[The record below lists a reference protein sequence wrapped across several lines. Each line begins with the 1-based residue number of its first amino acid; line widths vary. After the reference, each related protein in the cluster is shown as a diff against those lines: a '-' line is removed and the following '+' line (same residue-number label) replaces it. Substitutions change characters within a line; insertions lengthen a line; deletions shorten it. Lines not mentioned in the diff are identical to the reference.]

1 MDYQAFTLT
10 PLGGENREIVMAE
23 LLSMGF
29 NSFHEDENGL
39 QAFIP
44 EDELQHEE
52 IDVYIQEKSQAMGF
66 TVSKERVSEQ
76 NWNAIWEKEYEPV
89 LIANKCMIRAPFH
102 PPILGIDYD
111 LVIEPRMSFG
121 TAHHETTAL
130 MIYALLD
137 ENVQGKR
144 VLDHGC
150 GTGVL
155 AILASKMG
163 AAQVDAI
170 DHDPWAFDNARDNV
184 VKNNCPGVNVILG
197 DAMAI
202 PSIGFELVL
211 ANINRNILLH
221 DMRKLASCLLPGGIL
236 LLSGFYQQ
244 DLLSIRDSASGNA
257 LSFQGYSSK
266 NQWVCAKFI
275 KQ

>member
-1 MDYQAFTLT
+1 M
-10 PLGGENREIVMAE
+10 GENREIVMAE

-29 NSFHEDENGL
+29 NSFYEDENGL

-44 EDELQHEE
+44 EDEHHHEE
-52 IDVYIQEKSQAMGF
+52 IAVYLREKSQAMGF
-66 TVSKERVSEQ
+66 TITREKLSEQ

-89 LIANKCMIRAPFH
+89 LIANKCLIRAPFH
-102 PPILGIDYD
+102 APIMDIDYD

-130 MIYALLD
+130 MISALLD
-137 ENVQGKR
+137 EHVQGKR

-163 AAQVDAI
+163 AAQVEAI

-184 VKNNCPGVNVILG
+184 VKNNCPNVHVMLG

-202 PSIGFELVL
+202 PSVGFDLVL

-221 DMRKLASCLLPGGIL
+221 DMSILASCLLPGGIL

-244 DLLSIRDSASGNA
+244 DLLSIRESASGNA
-257 LSFQGYSSK
+257 LAFQGFSSK